1 MSDAFYLFLFGY
13 TELNDLDSVLLKER
27 DNLTPL
33 TQRNILCRTVI
44 SCPGSCGQK
53 IQIEAMVD
61 GHVALCQEAGYRSK
75 RLFAG
80 KEGYLIRIA
89 VRQAGGRNAHLHER
103 QPKSD
108 RISRKRE
115 IK

>member
-75 RLFAG
+75 RLFCRERRVSHQDCGEAG
-80 KEGYLIRIA
+80 RRSQRSPA
-89 VRQAGGRNAHLHER
+89 
-103 QPKSD
+103 
-108 RISRKRE
+108 
-115 IK
+115 